1 MRNVQISEKL
11 FLDLVRW
18 HLLDLRDPDLQIR
31 IQAGLQ
37 DKLDRLS
44 NHDEYRRNLSKKTPT
59 Q

>member
-1 MRNVQISEKL
+1 MRNVQISEEL

-18 HLLDLRDPDLQIR
+18 HLLDLQDPDLQIR
-31 IQAGLQ
+31 ILNGLQ

-44 NHDEYRRNLSKKTPT
+44 SHDEYSRNLSKKPPI